1 MNPSKT
7 QENAS
12 CAHRKS
18 WLQRH
23 TYPCGSWAGLS
34 PQLLPLY
41 PTFFV
46 HFFFS
51 SSPTPAVCAP
61 SYRCIVCESP
71 TRSRRISAPNDGL
84 QLNNPDRVHTSRRR
98 HGNMFIFFL
107 FLPPLYPS
115 GFAFSAN
122 PALCSSPRQHP
133 HRHLPLGARLLSS
146 GRLETA
152 VPERGRGFT
161 QRAASRGGNNPGGG
175 EKRVCLTTWSTCT
188 HECRLKKHNNEHKVF
203 LKKKKKKREGV

>member
-1 MNPSKT
+1 
-7 QENAS
+7 
-12 CAHRKS
+12 
-18 WLQRH
+18 
-23 TYPCGSWAGLS
+23 
-34 PQLLPLY
+34 
-41 PTFFV
+41 
-46 HFFFS
+46 
-51 SSPTPAVCAP
+51 
-61 SYRCIVCESP
+61 
-71 TRSRRISAPNDGL
+71 
-84 QLNNPDRVHTSRRR
+84 
-98 HGNMFIFFL
+98 MFIFFL

-203 LKKKKKKREGV
+203 LKKKKKRERECKLCLSVSLSLLTHTLLIVLAIVYVFNNQNEIYKRPRYY